1 MIVIVIAT
9 ILFARVS
16 ANKMTAVEEKDYE
29 VEDVNRMDDEIST
42 E

>member
-9 ILFARVS
+9 ILFTRAS
-16 ANKMTAVEEKDYE
+16 AKKMTAVEEKNYQTEE
-29 VEDVNRMDDEIST
+29 VDDSNEEIST

>member
-9 ILFARVS
+9 MLFTRAS
-16 ANKMTAVEEKDYE
+16 AKKMTAAEEKSYQTEE
-29 VEDVNRMDDEIST
+29 VDDSNEEIST